1 MGFQK
6 IGSIWFCALFVLHPL
21 DAVAEL
27 QTFLRLE
34 HDGGTRYYDLYV
46 PEIVGDSPLPLV
58 LDLHGY
64 GRTSSQQ
71 REVSRLDSLA
81 EREGFF
87 AAFPRGLGLEWNFQ
101 FGAPGNDDVGALRA
115 IVADISN
122 HYSID
127 PGRVYVTG
135 HSMGGSMAYRL
146 ACEAADQF
154 AAATTFAG
162 SVVNGSQAACSPDRP
177 ISVLLFRGENDEVVP
192 FEGGQN
198 GLGFNIISAS
208 DTFQFW
214 REVNQC
220 SGPVERET
228 LGNTSKC
235 DTDKNC
241 SGDTQVSLCSV
252 QGGVPRGHG
261 LYQNT
266 DNLDLTQRSWNFLK
280 QFSLTPAFVINA
292 GQAGAWFNPETPG
305 QGQLIDVEPES
316 EFMFVSW
323 FTFTDAA
330 SANPNEQHWFTA
342 QGNYSGNT
350 ADLIVYETLG
360 GQFDDPQEV
369 STDPVGVASLSFS
382 ECGLGQMSYSIETWD
397 VEGSFPMQR
406 VIPGTE
412 NVCQQQAGL
421 NNDPLDENDGWDGAW
436 FDEETPGQGFLIDAH
451 PNSEGDDFIFVA
463 WFTYG
468 DDTASGQRW
477 LTAQGP
483 LKGTTADLVV
493 YETTGGSFNAPITDE
508 TNPVGTMTI
517 DFTDCSHALLTYSLT
532 DEGLEESIQIQRT
545 IPGTEALCQEL
556 SS

>member
-71 REVSRLDSLA
+71 REVSRLDLLA
-81 EREGFF
+81 EQEGFF

-162 SVVNGSQAACSPDRP
+162 SVENGSQAACSPDRP

-292 GQAGAWFNPETPG
+292 G
-305 QGQLIDVEPES
+305 
-316 EFMFVSW
+316 
-323 FTFTDAA
+323 
-330 SANPNEQHWFTA
+330 
-342 QGNYSGNT
+342 
-350 ADLIVYETLG
+350 
-360 GQFDDPQEV
+360 
-369 STDPVGVASLSFS
+369 
-382 ECGLGQMSYSIETWD
+382 
-397 VEGSFPMQR
+397 
-406 VIPGTE
+406 
-412 NVCQQQAGL
+412 L
-421 NNDPLDENDGWDGAW
+421 NDAW
-436 FDEETPGQGFLIDAH
+436 FDPATDGQGF
-451 PNSEGDDFIFVA
+451 FITVFPDVGAVSIA
-463 WFTYG
+463 WFTYDTELPPADATANLG
-468 DDTASGQRW
+468 DAGHRWMTAAGLYSDNQAVMNIVMTSDGIFDTATDVQRTDPPGSDGTFILTFDSCNSG
-477 LTAQGP
+477 TVEYDIPSIDMQGIVP
-483 LKGTTADLVV
+483 
-493 YETTGGSFNAPITDE
+493 
-508 TNPVGTMTI
+508 
-517 DFTDCSHALLTYSLT
+517 
-532 DEGLEESIQIQRT
+532 IQRVASDN
-545 IPGTEALCQEL
+545 IAICEALKAD
-556 SS
+556 